1 MSGRRTAT
9 QSTKFPASWVLRR
22 HTKPEKIRKSKKT
35 FLPTFPSSWAVQDGN
50 ARSQLPLLLARAS
63 RLITPDHDPK
73 SDDSSTVKAL
83 SITSE
88 ASSRPGTV
96 NSEKSY
102 PVRFRS
108 EWAISSAGIT
118 SQSSTPHA
126 SKGRS
131 DPDVDEDKSAE
142 ARPPNVPSHPQMTGS
157 ASSTGPSSTSAAAAD
172 LWQPSEYI
180 TAMSKNSNSAS
191 EPACQP
197 AGYTSFPEYTVSGE
211 SSNSTGPPVHSSA
224 GYVSFPEYTIAMSK
238 NSNSASEP
246 ACQPAGYTSFPEYTV
261 SSESSNS
268 TGPPVHSSADYNSF
282 SEYTSMASNGPS
294 GAPVMPYVPISAPSQ
309 TWSAGLYASN
319 DPSQFGSPDWF
330 KTGSLPNFPEYAIG
344 SSGEPDY
351 LAMIDYGE
359 LSELPVSN
367 TGGLVDVPN
376 SWSAL
381 N

>member
-50 ARSQLPLLLARAS
+50 ATSQLPLLLTRAS
-63 RLITPDHDPK
+63 GLITPDHDPK

-108 EWAISSAGIT
+108 EWTISSAGIT

-131 DPDVDEDKSAE
+131 GPDFDEDKSAE
-142 ARPPNVPSHPQMTGS
+142 ARSPNVPSHPQMTGS
-157 ASSTGPSSTSAAAAD
+157 ASSTGPSNTSAAAAD
-172 LWQPSEYI
+172 LWQPSEYTI
-180 TAMSKNSNSAS
+180 AMSKNSNSAS
-191 EPACQP
+191 IPACQP
-197 AGYTSFPEYTVSGE
+197 AGYTSFPEYTVS
-211 SSNSTGPPVHSSA
+211 N
-224 GYVSFPEYTIAMSK
+224 
-238 NSNSASEP
+238 
-246 ACQPAGYTSFPEYTV
+246 
-261 SSESSNS
+261 ESSNS
-268 TGPPVHSSADYNSF
+268 TGPPVHSSADYISF
-282 SEYTSMASNGPS
+282 SKNTSMASNGPS

-309 TWSAGLYASN
+309 AWSAGLYASN

-359 LSELPVSN
+359 LSELPVSS
-367 TGGLVDVPN
+367 TGSLVDVPN
-376 SWSAL
+376 SSSAL